1 MLREIGLDVL
11 TRDVVRGEGTVG
23 ESGVGEGHG
32 DVWDVGSV
40 TVLVSALRIWAGKS
54 YVRELYIGVW
64 EYRSCLLG
72 GVV

>member
-11 TRDVVRGEGTVG
+11 PRDVVGGEGTVG

-40 TVLVSALRIWAGKS
+40 PALVNT
-54 YVRELYIGVW
+54 YF
-64 EYRSCLLG
+64 
-72 GVV
+72 